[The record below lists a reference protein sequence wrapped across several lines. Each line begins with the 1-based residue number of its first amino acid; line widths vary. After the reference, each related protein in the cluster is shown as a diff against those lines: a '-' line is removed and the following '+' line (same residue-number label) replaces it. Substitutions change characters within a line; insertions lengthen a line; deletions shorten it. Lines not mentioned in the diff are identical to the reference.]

1 MKLKSLLKTN
11 KAFRW
16 LCIALVLILISGI
29 GASAVETSG
38 YSVKVTDIKMTW
50 AEMATETRSNAESY
64 GKNVV
69 VTYDGSNGSTDLT
82 TSNKQLSFK
91 LLIPS
96 NASADNPVPGI
107 VCVHGY
113 YNNKEM
119 QDAYYVELARRGYA
133 VIALDMAGHGSSDVN
148 FPSTANIITSTDNS
162 GMEAC
167 LEWLM
172 SQPYVNEELM
182 GITGHSQG
190 GRTCGWTMQ
199 HLIRAGHGDYVKAYL
214 GQANSAGLTAVLGE
228 FGEFPETL
236 VSGTIMCKYDEFS
249 IVRDNSYDYLNSV
262 QAKQLV
268 TASYPGFSDES
279 VKAGVFYTANGEV
292 DPDYENGEILGTR
305 ASVIYWPNIIH
316 PWAHFSSRCTGY
328 AVDFFYSALGVPSGA
343 KVIGAGSQIWQIKEF
358 FNLIG
363 LIGFFMLIVPLT
375 TLLLNLPVFRPLR
388 KGTAIADARLPE
400 YKGAKVIIPFWLS
413 GLLMSFLAAA
423 IFQPLYTGYRYSTY
437 FFPVTQAFS
446 QTASN
451 TIGMW
456 TAACGLVGLGV
467 TLLFWG
473 IRWLLNRKDEEYS
486 DNPFAVASLSSV
498 SEFFRSAL
506 LAVTVVVLLYLVVFA
521 QYWVWGTD
529 FRIWY
534 LAVLPFEMIKLP
546 TVIRYIPF
554 FLFFYVINAM
564 CNANNR
570 FKGMAEWKTITL
582 SCIFSVLGL
591 VVIIAIQYIT
601 MVKTGNHALWMLES
615 DAMMF
620 AIGGA
625 LGYILLIPIVINLIV
640 ANIVSRKI
648 YLQTGNIWVGGMIN
662 GVLMTIMFCVNTY
675 TQYAY
680 SLMW

>member
-1 MKLKSLLKTN
+1 MKAILKSN
-11 KAFRW
+11 KSARW

-29 GASAVETSG
+29 GASAVETNG

-50 AEMATETRSNAESY
+50 AEMAAETRANAEAY
-64 GKNVV
+64 GKDVV

-82 TSNKQLSFK
+82 ASTKQLSFK
-91 LLIPS
+91 LLVPP
-96 NASADNPVPGI
+96 NASSDNPVPGI

-119 QDAYYVELARRGYA
+119 QDAFYVELARRGYA
-133 VIALDMAGHGSSDVN
+133 VIAMDMAGHGNSDVN
-148 FPSTANIITSTDNS
+148 FPATANIITSTDNS

-172 SQPYVNEELM
+172 SQPYVDETLM

-199 HLIRAGHGDYVKAYL
+199 HLIRAGHADYVDAYL
-214 GQANSAGLTAVLGE
+214 GQANSAGLTAVLDE

-236 VSGTIMCKYDEFS
+236 VSGTIMCQYDEFS
-249 IVRDNSYDYLNSV
+249 IVRDNSYDYLNSD
-262 QAKQLV
+262 QAKMLV
-268 TASYPGFSDES
+268 QQSYPDFADDS
-279 VKAGVFYTANGEV
+279 VKHGVFYTAEGEV
-292 DPDYENGEILGTR
+292 DPDYANGETLGTR

-316 PWAHFSSRCTGY
+316 PWAHFSSRCSGY
-328 AVDFFYSALGVPSGA
+328 AIDFFYSALGVPGGA
-343 KVIGAGSQIWQIKEF
+343 EVIGAEKQTWQIKEL

-363 LIGFFMLIVPLT
+363 LIGFFLMIVPLT

-388 KGTAIADARLPE
+388 KGTAAADARLPE
-400 YKGAKVIIPFWLS
+400 HKGAKVLVPFYLS

-423 IFQPLYTGYRYSTY
+423 IFQPLYTGYRFSTY
-437 FFPVTQAFS
+437 FFPVTQAYS
-446 QTASN
+446 QTTTN

-456 TAACGLVGLGV
+456 TAACGLVALGV
-467 TLLFWG
+467 TLVFWG
-473 IRWLLNRKDEEYS
+473 IRYLLNRNNKEYS
-486 DNPFAVASLSSV
+486 DNPFAVASLDSV
-498 SEFFRSAL
+498 SEFFRSLL
-506 LAVTVVVLLYLVVFA
+506 LAFTVIVLIYVVVFF

-534 LAVLPFEMIKLP
+534 LAVMPFELIKLP
-546 TVIRYIPF
+546 TVFRYMPF

-570 FKGMAEWKTITL
+570 FKGMAEWKTIAMSSVFSTL
-582 SCIFSVLGL
+582 GI
-591 VVIIAIQYIT
+591 VVIILIQYIT
-601 MVKTGNHALWMLES
+601 MVETGNHAVWMFES

-620 AIGGA
+620 GIGAA
-625 LGYILLIPIVINLIV
+625 LGYILLIPIVVILII
-640 ANIVSRKI
+640 ANIISRKI
-648 YLQTGNIWVGGMIN
+648 YLKTGSVWVGGMIN
-662 GVLMTIMFCVNTY
+662 GILMTVMFCVNTY
-675 TQYAY
+675 TQFAY